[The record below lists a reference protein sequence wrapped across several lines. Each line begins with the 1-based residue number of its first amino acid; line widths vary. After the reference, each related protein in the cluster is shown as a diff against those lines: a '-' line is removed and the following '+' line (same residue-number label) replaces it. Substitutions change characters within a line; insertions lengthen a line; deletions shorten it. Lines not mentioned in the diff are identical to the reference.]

1 MVNQGTTLEC
11 LFYFCTNVSR
21 GYSHEYTFVLALK
34 LTRIHLRLLLMPYS
48 DSLHNFDYPCHF
60 WAMVCMITSKVDYRY
75 NRYCNSLI
83 MYVIEKYA
91 SIPSRINTKLSRKT
105 FLRYHSIL
113 IWLLIQGESLVPLYR
128 LMHVMFLDCK
138 KAAGNM
144 ETTQEQKSL
153 MALSKRMNS
162 IAFQEQ
168 TRGKLLLLQYLH
180 MVLQEEPRQYGCQ

>member
-1 MVNQGTTLEC
+1 
-11 LFYFCTNVSR
+11 
-21 GYSHEYTFVLALK
+21 
-34 LTRIHLRLLLMPYS
+34 MPYS
-48 DSLHNFDYPCHF
+48 DSLHSFDYPCHF

-75 NRYCNSLI
+75 NLYCNSLI

-113 IWLLIQGESLVPLYR
+113 IWLLIQGESLVPLYRLMHQGESLVPLYR